1 MNKPLASF
9 SADAAK
15 AGVENSLNKTASIPA
30 KTAEKI
36 LMGLLERTP
45 GQRQGRKRGPPCFIR
60 LMTAL

>member
-15 AGVENSLNKTASIPA
+15 AGVADSLNKTASIPE

-45 GQRQGRKRGPPCFIR
+45 GQR
-60 LMTAL
+60 

>member
-15 AGVENSLNKTASIPA
+15 AGVADSLNRTASIPE

-36 LMGLLERTP
+36 PMDLLERTP
-45 GQRQGRKRGPPCFIR
+45 GQREGRKRGLPCIIR
-60 LMTAL
+60 LITAL

>member
-15 AGVENSLNKTASIPA
+15 AGVADSLNKTASIPE

-36 LMGLLERTP
+36 LMGLRERNP
-45 GQRQGRKRGPPCFIR
+45 GQR
-60 LMTAL
+60 